1 MSTFLQSI
9 LAGISISLGGTVFLM
24 CENKITGAIFFTVGL
39 FCVCVFGFSL
49 FTGKVCYVFDND
61 WRYALR
67 LPLIWLGN
75 LLGALFTGMLL
86 LQTRLGPALLEK
98 AGDVCR
104 TKLSQEYLSAFILA
118 FFCDIMIYI
127 AVEGYKNIP
136 HEVGKYLALFF
147 GVTVFVI
154 CGFEHCVANM
164 FYFTVGEAWNLEA
177 VIYLVVMT
185 VGNAIGGVF
194 LPLMRRFAAKTG
206 A

>member
-86 LQTRLGPALLEK
+86 LQTRLGPALMEK

-164 FYFTVGEAWNLEA
+164 FYFTVGEAWDLEA

>member
-147 GVTVFVI
+147 GVMVFVI

-164 FYFTVGEAWNLEA
+164 FYFTVGEAWDLEA
-177 VIYLVVMT
+177 VIYLLVMT
-185 VGNAIGGVF
+185 LGNAIGGVF